1 MPTIVGITK
10 PYMHCN
16 ITRSLPSY
24 NDPIRQCVG
33 DPLDFQGKGS
43 SMNDTFSKV
52 AKVTLVFWIL
62 KVVATTLGETA
73 GDAISMTLNLGYIV
87 GLSITS
93 VLLVGVLFAQIRS
106 KNFHPALFW
115 AGIVATTTAGTEVS
129 DLMDRT
135 LGFGYV
141 LGSAILFAGLVATL
155 AVWYFRERNL
165 RVYPIVKTDAEICFW
180 IAVIFSNSLGTAFG
194 DSLVDVV
201 GLSYVQGALV
211 TAGVIAAVL
220 ALHYLTSINKVAL
233 FWIAFVFTRP
243 FGATFGDFLTKSTSK
258 GGLEL
263 GRLEASGIALAIIV
277 AIIFFTSRGSKND
290 GSGGSTGY
298 IEGDVIGPA
307 SR

>member
-24 NDPIRQCVG
+24 NDPIRHCVG

-52 AKVTLVFWIL
+52 AKVTLIFWIL
-62 KVVATTLGETA
+62 KVIATTLGETT
-73 GDAISMTLNLGYIV
+73 GDFIAQTLNLGYIV
-87 GLSITS
+87 GLVVTS
-93 VLLVGVLFAQIRS
+93 VLLIGILFAQIRS
-106 KNFHPALFW
+106 KVFHPALFW
-115 AGIVATTTAGTEVS
+115 AGIVATTTAGTEIS

-141 LGSAILFAGLVATL
+141 LGSIVLFTGLAATL
-155 AVWYFRERNL
+155 AVWYYRDRDL
-165 RVYPIVKTDAEICFW
+165 KIYPIVRTDTEIMFW
-180 IAVIFSNSLGTAFG
+180 IAAVFSNSLGTAFG

-201 GLSYVQGALV
+201 GLSYLQGAFV
-211 TAGVIAAVL
+211 TAGVIAIVL
-220 ALHYLTSINKVAL
+220 ALHYLTKISPVIL

-243 FGATFGDFLTKSTSK
+243 FGATFGDLLTKPLAK

-263 GRLEASGIALAIIV
+263 GTLAASGVALALIV